1 MCGAGVLM
9 KRRNARQLV
18 RLLSDMRHAADCRAL
33 RAAATQ
39 RAIELAAEEAAEA
52 EQDERDTSRDNL
64 RGKTTWRTS

>member
-1 MCGAGVLM
+1 M

-39 RAIELAAEEAAEA
+39 RAIELAAEEAAEE
-52 EQDERDTSRDNL
+52 EQDKPGTSRDNP

>member
-1 MCGAGVLM
+1 M

-39 RAIELAAEEAAEA
+39 RAMELAAAEAAEE
-52 EQDERDTSRDNL
+52 EQEKPETAREGIRD
-64 RGKTTWRTS
+64 KVTWRTS

>member
-1 MCGAGVLM
+1 M

-39 RAIELAAEEAAEA
+39 RAMELAAAEAAEE
-52 EQDERDTSRDNL
+52 EQEKPDTAREGSRD
-64 RGKTTWRTS
+64 KTTWRTS

>member
-1 MCGAGVLM
+1 M

-52 EQDERDTSRDNL
+52 EQDKPDTSRDNP
-64 RGKTTWRTS
+64 RGKSTWRIS

>member
-1 MCGAGVLM
+1 M

-18 RLLSDMRHAADCRAL
+18 RLLSDMRHAADCRVL

-39 RAIELAAEEAAEA
+39 RAIELAAAEAAEA
-52 EQDERDTSRDNL
+52 EQDKLDTSRDNP

>member
-1 MCGAGVLM
+1 M

-18 RLLSDMRHAADCRAL
+18 RLLSDMRHAANCRTL

-52 EQDERDTSRDNL
+52 EQDKPDTARENTRD
-64 RGKTTWRTS
+64 KTTWRTS

>member
-1 MCGAGVLM
+1 M

-18 RLLSDMRHAADCRAL
+18 RLLSDMRHAADCRVL

-52 EQDERDTSRDNL
+52 EQEKPDTSRDNP